1 MMHYAVE
8 LLLWFLA
15 VFFAGCIVG
24 SLLRWLRGRNEIAE
38 VAPTPV
44 EMKIEPAPEP
54 APVPIAAETEAG
66 HMTRPKGLPE
76 PRGGKPDKLQ
86 LLTGIGPKYEKLLH
100 HQGVF
105 HFDQIARWTPDQAA
119 WIDDHLKFRGRIARE
134 QWVRQASLLA
144 EGRTEDFTKEFGSE
158 KRG

>member
-1 MMHYAVE
+1 MMHYVIE

-24 SLLRWLRGRNEIAE
+24 YLLRGLRSRDEIAE
-38 VAPTPV
+38 VAPAPV
-44 EMKIEPAPEP
+44 EIKTEPAPEP
-54 APVPIAAETEAG
+54 EPVPIVVTPDPS

-86 LLTGIGPKYEKLLH
+86 AIAGIGPKNEKLLH

-105 HFDQIARWTPDQAA
+105 HFDQIAQWTPEQVA
-119 WIDDHLKFRGRIARE
+119 WIDDHLKFRGRVARD
-134 QWVRQASLLA
+134 QWVRQAMLLA
-144 EGRTEDFTKEFGSE
+144 EGRDDEFRTEFGSA